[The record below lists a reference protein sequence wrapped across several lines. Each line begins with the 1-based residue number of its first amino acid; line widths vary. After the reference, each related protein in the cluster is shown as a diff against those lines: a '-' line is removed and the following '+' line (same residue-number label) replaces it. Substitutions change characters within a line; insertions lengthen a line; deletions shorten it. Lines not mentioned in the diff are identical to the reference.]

1 MSGIIIFVEGGGDT
15 TNSKV
20 RCREGFT
27 RLFEK
32 SGFEGRL
39 PRVLPCGSRN
49 DAFDAFQTAHRQ
61 STLTYVALLV
71 DSEDP
76 INNDIEQTWKHLKT
90 RDGWERPAGATD
102 DQVLLMTTCMETWI
116 VADRVALNRLY
127 PNCLQPSALPA
138 ETNSEQRNRHAVQ
151 DALVNATKDCKNA
164 YANNKRS
171 FEALANVDP
180 ATLKAN
186 LPSFARMLRILNEK
200 L

>member
-1 MSGIIIFVEGGGDT
+1 MSEIVIFVEGGGDAAYL
-15 TNSKV
+15 KI
-20 RCREGFT
+20 RCRESFT
-27 RLFEK
+27 KLLEK
-32 SGFEGRL
+32 SGFKSRL
-39 PRVLPCGSRN
+39 PRITPCGSRN
-49 DAFDAFQTAHRQ
+49 EAFDKFQTAHRQ
-61 STLTYVALLV
+61 GELTYVALLV

-76 INNDIEQTWKHLKT
+76 ISDNEQTWKHLKI

-116 VADRVALNRLY
+116 VADRAALKRLY
-127 PNCLQPSALPA
+127 HNCLQESALPA
-138 ETNSEQRNRHAVQ
+138 ETNPEQRDRHAVQ

-164 YANNKRS
+164 YAKNKRS
-171 FEALANVDP
+171 FEALTNVDP